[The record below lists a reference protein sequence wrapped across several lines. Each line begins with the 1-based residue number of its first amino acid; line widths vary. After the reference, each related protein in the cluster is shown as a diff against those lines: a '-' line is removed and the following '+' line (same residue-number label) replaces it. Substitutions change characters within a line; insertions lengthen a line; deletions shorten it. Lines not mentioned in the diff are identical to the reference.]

1 MVVQRARA
9 AQQTSATMP
18 PTNKHRQCMLPM
30 PMLLLLLTRDPAG
43 PRPRLVAVGR
53 LDEKNDNYIKAVGTA
68 RTPLLCVAE

>member
-1 MVVQRARA
+1 
-9 AQQTSATMP
+9 
-18 PTNKHRQCMLPM
+18 MLPM
-30 PMLLLLLTRDPAG
+30 PMLLLLLLLTRDPAG